1 MKFSNQTNADAGS
14 PNPEAGAAKVS
25 GAVKTYHGNP
35 EWDERERV
43 SGKIYR
49 AGRCEKTYRNQNGG
63 FTAVFEKTP
72 SPRPAALGGESA
84 CFTRISTLCWTAAP
98 APGDIFSPFRWT
110 CSWSCTSTAPSSTP
124 PRTCTAWF
132 CSRPGREISPCPS
145 SKLTA

>member
-35 EWDERERV
+35 EWDEREKV

-72 SPRPAALGGESA
+72 TQYQAADGSFQKIENELIRKDEEEGAVYCNRRRRTGGP
-84 CFTRISTLCWTAAP
+84 TV
-98 APGDIFSPFRWT
+98 
-110 CSWSCTSTAPSSTP
+110 
-124 PRTCTAWF
+124 
-132 CSRPGREISPCPS
+132 PGRSFIWPFLNTSRAS
-145 SKLTA
+145 TIHTDLMRLLAG